1 MFDKSHTSSESAV
14 QAGSSTTI
22 TIEQLG
28 KEIVARIEAG
38 DRAKTMA
45 DDRYR
50 SAGLLLIEVRQRVP
64 VKSLAAFLKDHC
76 AGLSLTRAKELIAIA
91 EGRTTQEEV
100 RAKATARKQKSRAN
114 AAAATGRDGHGQSEA
129 TSKPTTSTSKPT
141 TSTSKPTTS
150 TSGDTK
156 QPAKG
161 SQQWW
166 FNEAVYFDHHTMAL
180 MDDLTFARVMKMFND
195 KRAERRQRKAAA

>member
-1 MFDKSHTSSESAV
+1 MNIPTPPESAV
-14 QAGSSTTI
+14 RAGSSTTI

-114 AAAATGRDGHGQSEA
+114 AAAATGRDGHGQSET
-129 TSKPTTSTSKPT
+129 TSKPPTSTSKPT
-141 TSTSKPTTS
+141 TSTTTSKPPTS

-195 KRAERRQRKAAA
+195 KRAERRQGKAAA